1 MGQIPELC
9 NGIKRIDETKD
20 FCKINCEWGKT
31 SKGRKQIPKAIKKKD
46 KATACPKDKIKN
58 PVSICLVLEK
68 DVMDFIRAQ
77 AIYKSQQEGTLIEP
91 NSLIREAVYKAFPA
105 PKQFDMFG
113 AKRKCSQL
121 NSNVRS

>member
-1 MGQIPELC
+1 MGPMPELC

-31 SKGRKQIPKAIKKKD
+31 AKGRKQLPKIVEKKERYE
-46 KATACPKDKIKN
+46 AKDKIKN

-77 AIYKSQQEGTLIEP
+77 AIYKSQQEQTLIEP
-91 NSLIREAVYKAFPA
+91 NSLIREAVYKAFPT

-113 AKRKCSQL
+113 ARRKCSEL
-121 NSNVRS
+121 GANVRS